1 MLRGGAL
8 VGLVA
13 LSSVRGLEPGP
24 PSKRCGIAVESA
36 AEMTPEKWHGT
47 YHRRQPVL
55 LTSTA
60 NGGMGSWAAM
70 DKWTPEWL
78 LENMGDH
85 QLKIVDP
92 QLLEQRGGFAPSVG
106 SVRLGSFVK
115 MLQDEESGSKE
126 DAAPSGH
133 LLPLAALLDER
144 LRWIEARI
152 ASGERPS
159 PSQLVSFI
167 AMMNRDILTLSPPE
181 EEAAAEAT
189 ADLGKQ
195 LKRSLRAMGWNVK
208 KNRPA
213 KGRLPTLN
221 STVAALRSSVTSEL
235 AVRRPRTALSCFSAP
250 QTNGSPMCS
259 LERRRLRPI
268 PTTWLTPPM

>member
-8 VGLVA
+8 VVLVA

-92 QLLEQRGGFAPSVG
+92 QLLELSDDGRTVTRLAPRKLHEALCLARALSRTL
-106 SVRLGSFVK
+106 S
-115 MLQDEESGSKE
+115 
-126 DAAPSGH
+126 
-133 LLPLAALLDER
+133 LLP
-144 LRWIEARI
+144 
-152 ASGERPS
+152 
-159 PSQLVSFI
+159 
-167 AMMNRDILTLSPPE
+167 
-181 EEAAAEAT
+181 
-189 ADLGKQ
+189 
-195 LKRSLRAMGWNVK
+195 RA
-208 KNRPA
+208 
-213 KGRLPTLN
+213 
-221 STVAALRSSVTSEL
+221 
-235 AVRRPRTALSCFSAP
+235 
-250 QTNGSPMCS
+250 
-259 LERRRLRPI
+259 
-268 PTTWLTPPM
+268 

>member
-1 MLRGGAL
+1 
-8 VGLVA
+8 
-13 LSSVRGLEPGP
+13 
-24 PSKRCGIAVESA
+24 
-36 AEMTPEKWHGT
+36 
-47 YHRRQPVL
+47 
-55 LTSTA
+55 
-60 NGGMGSWAAM
+60 
-70 DKWTPEWL
+70 
-78 LENMGDH
+78 
-85 QLKIVDP
+85 
-92 QLLEQRGGFAPSVG
+92 
-106 SVRLGSFVK
+106 

-126 DAAPSGH
+126 DAAPSGQ

-152 ASGERPS
+152 ATGERPS

-235 AVRRPRTALSCFSAP
+235 AVRRPRTALNYFSAP
-250 QTNGSPMCS
+250 QT
-259 LERRRLRPI
+259 
-268 PTTWLTPPM
+268 

>member
-1 MLRGGAL
+1 MCFG
-8 VGLVA
+8 
-13 LSSVRGLEPGP
+13 
-24 PSKRCGIAVESA
+24 
-36 AEMTPEKWHGT
+36 
-47 YHRRQPVL
+47 
-55 LTSTA
+55 
-60 NGGMGSWAAM
+60 
-70 DKWTPEWL
+70 
-78 LENMGDH
+78 
-85 QLKIVDP
+85 
-92 QLLEQRGGFAPSVG
+92 
-106 SVRLGSFVK
+106 VK
-115 MLQDEESGSKE
+115 
-126 DAAPSGH
+126 
-133 LLPLAALLDER
+133 
-144 LRWIEARI
+144 

-235 AVRRPRTALSCFSAP
+235 AVRPRKALRLLRSAD
-250 QTNGSPMCS
+250 Q
-259 LERRRLRPI
+259 RL
-268 PTTWLTPPM
+268 TDVFA